1 MLSISKGAR
10 FTNPEEMSQKQY
22 ELYLKC
28 ASKEPYNRPI
38 FKNL

>member
-28 ASKEPYNRPI
+28 ASKEPYESQLLN
-38 FKNL
+38 NL